1 MDIFELMKN
10 AVGCE
15 YISDLR
21 NEPYW
26 SEANYL
32 LASLSLDNYSFSE
45 LCDLS
50 EYLYGRS
57 YFKSQ
62 EAAISF
68 LRSEK
73 VAL

>member
-21 NEPYW
+21 NEPYF
-26 SEANYL
+26 E
-32 LASLSLDNYSFSE
+32 
-45 LCDLS
+45 
-50 EYLYGRS
+50 
-57 YFKSQ
+57 SQ